1 MTNSFSKFALLAVLL
16 LSINSIQ
23 AQVLS
28 FHHGSVEFYTSSI
41 MSDIDAISED
51 IDVKLNQQSGDVEI
65 TIPIESFEFEYDLM
79 QKHFVDEYMEIEKFP
94 SATFKGKIAQ
104 DLSGEFETLEIDVSG
119 DLTIHGVTK
128 ATQFK
133 ANVSKNTD
141 YTIVKC
147 KFSVV
152 FKDFNVKEPAILSKS
167 VAKDVE
173 VKGNLYLK

>member
-1 MTNSFSKFALLAVLL
+1 MKSFLKYLL
-16 LSINSIQ
+16 LVVVLFSVNTIQ
-23 AQVLS
+23 AQVIS
-28 FHHGSVEFYTSSI
+28 FHHGGVKFYTSSI

-51 IDVKLNQQSGDVEI
+51 IDVKLNLQSGDVQI
-65 TIPIESFEFEYDLM
+65 TIPIESFEFEYELM
-79 QKHFVDEYMEIEKFP
+79 QEHFVEEYMESEKFP

-104 DLSGEFETLEIDVSG
+104 DLSGEFEAIEIDVSG
-119 DLTIHGVTK
+119 NLTIHGVTK
-128 ATQFK
+128 EIQFV
-133 ANVSKNTD
+133 ANISKNTD

-147 KFSVV
+147 KFPVV

>member
-1 MTNSFSKFALLAVLL
+1 MINPLLKYLLLAVIL

-28 FHHGSVEFYTSSI
+28 FDHGGVEFYTSSI
-41 MSDIDAISED
+41 MSDIDALSED
-51 IDVKLNQQSGDVEI
+51 VDVKLDLQSGDVEI
-65 TIPIESFEFEYDLM
+65 SIPIETFEFEYELM
-79 QKHFVDEYMEIEKFP
+79 QEHFIEEYMESEKFP
-94 SATFKGKIAQ
+94 LATFKGKITQ
-104 DLSGEFETLEIDVSG
+104 DLSGEFEAMAIDVSG

-128 ATQFK
+128 AIQFK
-133 ANVSKNTD
+133 ANISKNMD

-147 KFSVV
+147 KFPIV

-173 VKGNLYLK
+173 VKGILYLK